1 MSKESALAFRDAVGT
16 DAAIQKQFGEMKS
29 HDDLVALGKSNGF
42 DFTVDECKDV
52 IQAIHSG
59 ETELNDFELE
69 MVAGGMGLSSMFTDM
84 NNAVRYEGNVGPD
97 GVERDYQGN
106 AVNQNQDSS
115 T

>member
-1 MSKESALAFRDAVGT
+1 MSKESALAFRDAVGS

-52 IQAIHSG
+52 LQSIHSG
-59 ETELNDFELE
+59 EAELNDFELE
-69 MVAGGMGLSSMFTDM
+69 MVAGGQGLTVLFQGSEQNFDEA
-84 NNAVRYEGNVGPD
+84 NAQP
-97 GVERDYQGN
+97 
-106 AVNQNQDSS
+106 S